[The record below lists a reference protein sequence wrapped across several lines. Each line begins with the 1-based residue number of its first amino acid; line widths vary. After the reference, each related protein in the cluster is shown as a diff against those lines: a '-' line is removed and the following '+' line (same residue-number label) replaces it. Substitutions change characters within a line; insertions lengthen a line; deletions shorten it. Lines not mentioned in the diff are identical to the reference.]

1 MWICYTYFSHSSF
14 LSIKTYKKK
23 VNLAVYFKLI
33 TLCVWIGNS
42 NKMMFIHVVP
52 FLIIVQVR
60 YNNYRLP
67 CCFFPFVLHVFDFWY
82 FQEPSFSNDNELTA
96 STLSLDVT
104 PMSGKK
110 ATRSTVRVVAKF
122 KHEVNESHHTV
133 HTFLCIAKYMYL
145 WSVNQMFITP
155 LLWPSLI
162 RNYSYITKYKH

>member
-1 MWICYTYFSHSSF
+1 MWISYTYLSHSSF
-14 LSIKTYKKK
+14 LSIIAYQKK

-52 FLIIVQVR
+52 FLIIVQFR
-60 YNNYRLP
+60 YNNYWLP

-110 ATRSTVRVVAKF
+110 VTRSTVRVVVMCKY
-122 KHEVNESHHTV
+122 EVNKCGYTV
-133 HTFLCIAKYMYL
+133 HTFLCTTKYF
-145 WSVNQMFITP
+145 WSVNKMFITP
-155 LLWPSLI
+155 LLWPSLVCNAAYI
-162 RNYSYITKYKH
+162 RKYMH